1 MRTTKGHPVTTSRG
15 STHQHESRRGGAIVV
30 VLAALV
36 IVSTL
41 WVAWTQRTMAD
52 RRQIREVVLQRQTE
66 RLAEAG
72 VLMARLAIQKDAAWT
87 GTQVVV
93 PAGVIHKTNSGE
105 LAISVQN
112 GLITVVAKYPSQEEI
127 PYKVTRTGTV
137 AP

>member
-1 MRTTKGHPVTTSRG
+1 MKMTKVHPVTTSRG

-52 RRQIREVVLQRQTE
+52 RRQIRQVVLQRQTE

-72 VLMARLAIQKDAAWT
+72 VLMARQAIQKDAAWT

-93 PAGVIHKTNSGE
+93 PAGLIHKTNSGE

>member
-1 MRTTKGHPVTTSRG
+1 MKKTKVHPATGFLR
-15 STHQHESRRGGAIVV
+15 STHPQNVRRGGAIVV

-41 WVAWTQRTMAD
+41 WVAWTQRAMAD
-52 RRQIREVVLQRQTE
+52 RRQIREIVLQRQTE

-72 VLMARLAIQKDAAWT
+72 LLMARQAIQKDAAWI

-93 PAGVIHKTNSGE
+93 PAGVIHQTNSGE
-105 LAISVQN
+105 LEVSVQN

>member
-1 MRTTKGHPVTTSRG
+1 MKTTLTHPVTAFHRSA
-15 STHQHESRRGGAIVV
+15 HPHEGRKGGAIVV
-30 VLAALV
+30 VIAALV

-41 WVAWTQRTMAD
+41 WVAWTQRTMSD

-72 VLMARLAIQKDAAWT
+72 VLMARQAIQKDAAWT

>member
-1 MRTTKGHPVTTSRG
+1 MNMTKEHPASGSRR
-15 STHQHESRRGGAIVV
+15 STNQHEGRKGGVIVV

-41 WVAWTQRTMAD
+41 WVAWTQRTMSD

-72 VLMARLAIQKDAAWT
+72 VLMARQAIQKDAAWT

>member
-1 MRTTKGHPVTTSRG
+1 MKTMNAHRDAASGRFMHP
-15 STHQHESRRGGAIVV
+15 HERRKGGAIVV

-41 WVAWTQRTMAD
+41 WVAWARRAMSD
-52 RRQIREVVLQRQTE
+52 RRQIREIVLQQQTE

-72 VLMARLAIQKDAAWT
+72 LMMARQSLQKDAAWT
-87 GTQVVV
+87 GSRVVV
-93 PAGVIHKTNSGE
+93 PAGTIHQTNSGE
-105 LAISVQN
+105 LAISIQN
-112 GLITVVAKYPSQEEI
+112 GLITVVAYYPSQEEI